1 MAVDIDS
8 TKKRNSY
15 EDLSAPVLAELAVLR
30 DEGKF
35 ASNGALVVRTGQR
48 TGRSPKDRFIV
59 EEPSTR
65 AAIDWGAVN
74 QPIAPEVFDAL
85 WDRVQ
90 AHLDRQDSFVSHLHV
105 GADPE
110 HYLPIEVT
118 TEYAWHA
125 LFGRALFITPEH
137 YNPSGKESGR

>member
-1 MAVDIDS
+1 MAVDIES
-8 TKKRNSY
+8 TAKHTTHLN
-15 EDLSAPVLAELAVLR
+15 LSSAALAELAVLR
-30 DEGKF
+30 GEGQF
-35 ASNGALVVRTGQR
+35 ASNGAIVVRTGHR

-59 EEPSTR
+59 EEPST
-65 AAIDWGAVN
+65 ADAIDWGAIN
-74 QPIAPEVFDAL
+74 QPIATEVFDAL

-90 AHLDRQDSFVSHLHV
+90 IHLEDRERFVSDLHV

-125 LFGRALFITPEH
+125 LFGRA
-137 YNPSGKESGR
+137 